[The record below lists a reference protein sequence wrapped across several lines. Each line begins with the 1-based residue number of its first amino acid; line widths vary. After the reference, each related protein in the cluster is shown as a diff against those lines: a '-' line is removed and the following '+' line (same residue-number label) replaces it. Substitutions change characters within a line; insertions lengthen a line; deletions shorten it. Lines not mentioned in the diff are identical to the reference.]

1 MNITIIDP
9 ATRVVQQLHAT
20 IAPPPL
26 HAAIATKVKQ
36 QVQNHLL
43 AKGPNKKGWPSTSF
57 YPSAAH
63 ATSATSDGTH
73 VTVTIDQVGIRQRY
87 YGGRIAPVNAKA
99 LTIPIDPLSYGHRA
113 SEFPNLSVVKTPKG
127 AYLVQKPQNAH
138 SNGRR
143 EARSRAQEA
152 SRFLFK
158 LVGSVNQLPD
168 PSVLPSKADLLATA
182 VAEVNRNIATA
193 TR

>member
-9 ATRVVQQLHAT
+9 ATRVVQQLRAT
-20 IAPPPL
+20 IAAAPL

-36 QVQNHLL
+36 HVQDHLL

-57 YPSAAH
+57 YPGAAH

-87 YGGRIAPVNAKA
+87 YGGPIAPVNAKA

-127 AYLVQKPQNAH
+127 VYLVQKTQRAH
-138 SNGRR
+138 SKVR
-143 EARSRAQEA
+143 AASTRAQA
-152 SRFLFK
+152 APRFLFK
-158 LVGSVNQLPD
+158 LVGSVNQAPD
-168 PSVLPSKADLLATA
+168 STVLPSKADLLATA